1 MTHVVDALGSDKGPD
16 LDRIA
21 LAMVDVA
28 TKVDSDEAVSKDRSR
43 VSQGWD
49 VGGYSDDNVDVVS
62 NMSSDEALRKVG
74 IVANDPF
81 LCCCRR
87 PEG

>member
-28 TKVDSDEAVSKDRSR
+28 TKIGSDEAVSEDNKGTPMTTWLLAAPS
-43 VSQGWD
+43 
-49 VGGYSDDNVDVVS
+49 VGLKWT
-62 NMSSDEALRKVG
+62 ARC
-74 IVANDPF
+74 VAINTRF
-81 LCCCRR
+81 FR
-87 PEG
+87 